1 MGTNKLMLEFAFPLI
16 KPWQIYGNY
25 NGNDAHF
32 QAKVSFSGK
41 NFGIDL
47 AEIVKGKYIK

>member
-1 MGTNKLMLEFAFPLI
+1 MGTNKLMLEFAFP
-16 KPWQIYGNY
+16 WQVYGNY
-25 NGNDAHF
+25 SGNNAHF

-47 AEIVKGKYIK
+47 AEIVKY